1 MAKVKLLKPRS
12 IYCCQACGHTETKW
26 MGRCPACQEWSSLV
40 EEVATAEPRRP
51 SATGV
56 ADGGAPI
63 SIADVGDKIG
73 GARITA
79 GIGELDRVLGGGL
92 VAGSIVLL
100 GGDPGVGKSTLLIQA
115 LAGFAGA
122 EPDGGRVAPTDGGR
136 VAPTER
142 GRVAPMDGGR
152 AAPTDSGRVDRTHVG
167 SEGAHPN
174 SVRAD
179 HHVRPAASA
188 RPAVLYA
195 TGEESVAQTAMR
207 ARRVGAARDS
217 IAIVAETDVEKILAH
232 ANAVKPAVL
241 AVDSIQT
248 VFTPLLD
255 SIPGSL
261 AQVRE
266 CAGRLTQFAKTTGTP
281 TIVVGHVTKDGAL
294 AGPKTLEHL
303 VDVVLQLEGD
313 GGPYRI
319 LRAHKNRFGSTQEI
333 GVFEMRGA
341 GMAEVANPSAHLLAE
356 RPLGAPGSVVVASAD
371 GARPLLVEIQALV
384 APACAGLGRRTAA
397 GVDANRVSLLLA
409 VLAQRAACDVLDR
422 DVFVNVAG
430 GLRLAEPAIDLGIAC
445 AIASSA
451 RGRAIDPRTVMFGE
465 VGLAGEIRAVTLC
478 EQRLAE
484 AARLGFSRAL
494 VPIQNA
500 KRLED
505 SSGLELV
512 VVDRLQSAIAEL

>member
-1 MAKVKLLKPRS
+1 MAKVKALKPRS
-12 IYCCQACGHTETKW
+12 QYACQACGHTEAKW
-26 MGRCPACQEWSSLV
+26 LGRCPACQEWNTLV
-40 EEVATAEPRRP
+40 EELAAAEPPRP

-56 ADGGAPI
+56 ADGAAPV
-63 SIADVGDKIG
+63 SIAEIGDHVGGPRRTSAI
-73 GARITA
+73 A
-79 GIGELDRVLGGGL
+79 ELDRVLGGGL
-92 VAGSIVLL
+92 VAGSMVLL

-115 LAGFAGA
+115 LAGLAS
-122 EPDGGRVAPTDGGR
+122 
-136 VAPTER
+136 
-142 GRVAPMDGGR
+142 
-152 AAPTDSGRVDRTHVG
+152 SG
-167 SEGAHPN
+167 S
-174 SVRAD
+174 
-179 HHVRPAASA
+179 
-188 RPAVLYA
+188 VLYA

-207 ARRVGAARDS
+207 ARRVGAARQPIS
-217 IAIVAETDVEKILAH
+217 IVAETDVEKILAH
-232 ANAVKPAVL
+232 ARATRPSIL

-248 VFTPLLD
+248 VYTPILD

-266 CAGRLTQFAKTTGTP
+266 CASRLTQFAKTTGTP
-281 TIVVGHVTKDGAL
+281 TVIVGHVTKDGAL

-319 LRAHKNRFGSTQEI
+319 LRSHKNRFGSTQEI

-341 GMAEVANPSAHLLAE
+341 GMAEVENPSAHLLAE

-384 APACAGLGRRTAA
+384 APAAAGLGRRTAA
-397 GVDANRVSLLLA
+397 GVEPNRVSLLLA

-430 GLRLAEPAIDLGIAC
+430 GIRLAEPAIDLGIAC

-451 RGRAIDPRTVMFGE
+451 RGRAIDAHTIVFGE

-478 EQRLAE
+478 EHRLAE
-484 AARLGFSRAL
+484 SARLGFTRAL
-494 VPIQNA
+494 IPAQNA
-500 KRLED
+500 KRLRSAD
-505 SSGLELV
+505 ASGLEIV
-512 VVDRLQSAIAEL
+512 PVDRLTTALGML

>member
-1 MAKVKLLKPRS
+1 MPKPKRLDRTS
-12 IYCCQACGHTETKW
+12 YGCTACGHTEVKW
-26 MGRCPACQEWSSLV
+26 LGRCPACQAWSTMV
-40 EEVATAEPRRP
+40 EFTEAAPGSKAAGRTSPTLGLGDG
-51 SATGV
+51 SAP
-56 ADGGAPI
+56 API
-63 SIADVGDKIG
+63 TEVGEIG
-73 GARITA
+73 ANDRLSTQ
-79 GIGELDRVLGGGL
+79 IGELDRVLGGGL
-92 VAGSIVLL
+92 VAGSFVLL

-115 LAGFAGA
+115 LAGLIGGGADGQGGAGT
-122 EPDGGRVAPTDGGR
+122 PGRD
-136 VAPTER
+136 
-142 GRVAPMDGGR
+142 GR
-152 AAPTDSGRVDRTHVG
+152 ADRDARDRDGRTAGRRG
-167 SEGAHPN
+167 KI
-174 SVRAD
+174 
-179 HHVRPAASA
+179 
-188 RPAVLYA
+188 LYA

-207 ARRVGAARDS
+207 ARRVGAATAQLS
-217 IAIVAETDVEKILAH
+217 VVAETDVDKVIQHAH
-232 ANAVKPAVL
+232 AEAPTVL
-241 AVDSIQT
+241 AIDSIQT
-248 VFTPLLD
+248 AYTPALD

-266 CAGRLTQFAKTTGTP
+266 CASRLMQYAKSTGVP
-281 TIVVGHVTKDGAL
+281 TIIVGHVTKDGGL

-356 RPLGAPGSVVVASAD
+356 RPVGAPGSVVVASAD

-384 APACAGLGRRTAA
+384 APASAGVGRRTAA
-397 GVDANRVSLLLA
+397 GVDSNRVALLLA

-451 RGRAIDPRTVMFGE
+451 RGRALDARTVMFGE
-465 VGLAGEIRAVTLC
+465 VGLAGEIRAVALC

-484 AARLGFSRAL
+484 AARLGFRRAML
-494 VPIQNA
+494 PTQNMA
-500 KRLED
+500 RLQRAGAIHPE
-505 SSGLELV
+505 LELFA
-512 VVDRLQSAIAEL
+512 VDRLQTAIASL